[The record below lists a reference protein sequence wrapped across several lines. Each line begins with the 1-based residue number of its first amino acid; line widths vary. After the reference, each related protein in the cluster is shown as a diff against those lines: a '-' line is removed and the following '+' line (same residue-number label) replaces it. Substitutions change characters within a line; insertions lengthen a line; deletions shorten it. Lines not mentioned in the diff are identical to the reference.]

1 MNFPDLRLLSFDQ
14 LLQDFF
20 LFSDDRA
27 ELGVNDL
34 RVELATHQGRAL
46 VVLDVALIDGLR
58 KLDVL
63 AEALLLEVADGELVG
78 EGQEMKDSVA
88 NVIVLKIK

>member
-27 ELGVNDL
+27 KLGVNDL
-34 RVELATHQGRAL
+34 GVELATHQGRAL

-63 AEALLLEVADGELVG
+63 AEALLLEVADGKLVG
-78 EGQEMKDSVA
+78 EGQEMQDSVA
-88 NVIVLKIK
+88 NVIILKIK